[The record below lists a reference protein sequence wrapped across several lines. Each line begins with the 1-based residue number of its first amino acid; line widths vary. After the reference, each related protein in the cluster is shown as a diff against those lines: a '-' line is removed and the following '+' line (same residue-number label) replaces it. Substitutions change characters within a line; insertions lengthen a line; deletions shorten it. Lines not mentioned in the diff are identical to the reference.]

1 MNRISKTWYM
11 TSAAPARPT
20 NADTSRPLRVL
31 YVEDDPRD
39 AKLFCKHLERAGFLL
54 HVDVVIGP
62 DDFVTALRSASYDVI
77 LADYALPN
85 WSGIDALE
93 TLQREGQDNPFI
105 LVTGTVG
112 EETAVECMKK
122 GATDYVLK
130 DRYGR
135 LSLAVERALNEKAAR
150 VERK

>member
-1 MNRISKTWYM
+1 M

-93 TLQREGQDNPFI
+93 TLQRDAVI
-105 LVTGTVG
+105 VTHAIPARMIRAHCLGISGAEATHHVQPNAGVLRLALGT
-112 EETAVECMKK
+112 EAYL
-122 GATDYVLK
+122 GAE
-130 DRYGR
+130 
-135 LSLAVERALNEKAAR
+135 S
-150 VERK
+150 